1 MPDAPGP
8 DRRFF
13 DIWSLFYDVPLV
25 QRLTYRP
32 IHDEV
37 LRLLRTTGPSRILDV
52 GCGTGLLA
60 ARIHDELP
68 RAHVVGCDF
77 SPGMLRQAASR
88 KRAIAWTQCDAQ
100 CLPFR
105 DASFDA
111 IVSTEAFHWFPDQQ
125 RALSEF
131 HRVLSPNG
139 RLHVALI
146 NVPFAAASELLR
158 AASRLLGEPF
168 YWPTRYH
175 MRRMLETAGFRVE
188 AQRRIY
194 RIPAGLALP
203 PILTTAVK
211 EVA

>member
-1 MPDAPGP
+1 MADTRGP

-32 IHDEV
+32 IHEEV
-37 LRLLRTTGPSRILDV
+37 LRLLRTTAPDRVLDV

-60 ARIHDELP
+60 ARIHEELP
-68 RAHVVGCDF
+68 RARVVGCDF
-77 SPGMLRQAASR
+77 SPGMLRQAAAR
-88 KRAIAWTQCDAQ
+88 TRAVAWTRCDAQ
-100 CLPFR
+100 GLPFR

-131 HRVLSPNG
+131 HRVLAPQG

-146 NVPFAAASELLR
+146 NVPFAAASQLLR

-168 YWPTRYH
+168 YWPTRHH
-175 MRRMLETAGFRVE
+175 MRRMVETAGFRVQ

-194 RIPAGLALP
+194 RIPAGLSLP
-203 PILTTAVK
+203 PILTTATK
-211 EVA
+211 EGV